1 MSERANRRASQ
12 RGDERSAAVAP
23 AEGGAAP
30 SFVTAFVAMF
40 AAVLKTLAKTVFVVD
55 LDSAE
60 ATSRA
65 GIFLLA
71 FTVAHALGNLSF
83 FAGADAF
90 NKYGHKLTSMPGF
103 AFVEYYLLVGGAV
116 HVLASTYRTMK
127 FKVPALQRSK
137 KPDFWGALRLAVSG
151 TILAVFVV
159 THLLDFR
166 FAKSDSDIVSVD
178 GVEVHN
184 IYALQRKV
192 FGESKHVVWYVFAVA
207 MLGVHLWYGWPK
219 AVAKFDPKSM
229 DRPTKRAV
237 TSMGRA
243 AIFPVVGIFSAVV
256 LYTAYTNPKY

>member
-1 MSERANRRASQ
+1 
-12 RGDERSAAVAP
+12 
-23 AEGGAAP
+23 
-30 SFVTAFVAMF
+30 MF
-40 AAVLKTLAKTVFVVD
+40 AAVLKTIAKTVFVLD

-60 ATSRA
+60 ATTR
-65 GIFLLA
+65 GGVFLLA

-103 AFVEYYLLVGGAV
+103 AFVEYYLLAGGVV
-116 HVLASTYRTMK
+116 HVIASAYRTLR

-151 TILAVFVV
+151 TILAIFIV

-166 FAKSDSDIVSVD
+166 FAKSDTDLVTID
-178 GVEVHN
+178 DVEVHD

-192 FGESKHVVWYVFAVA
+192 FGETKHVVWYVFAVA

-219 AVAKFDPKSM
+219 AVAKFDPKAM
-229 DRPTKRAV
+229 DRQTKRAV

-243 AIFPVVGIFSAVV
+243 AIFPVVGIFLACI
-256 LYTAYTNPKY
+256 LFTAFTN